1 MANFNTHITVA
12 AVASGLLSTLCL
24 QVGFIGSGD
33 ALLLTLAGTIGGILP
48 DVDLQH
54 SYPSRIIFSLIGMI
68 LAFLWIFST
77 KNELAIIEL
86 WVIGLIIYATIRY
99 PIWMIFHKY
108 TKHRGAFHSLIAAFA
123 FAFFSTAIS
132 FNFFDKTAFVS
143 WLIGMMV
150 FYGFIIHLALDELY
164 SVDFMNRRIK
174 RSFGTAMKI
183 VDTKQWASS
192 GIIMGIAI
200 GSYSLSPR
208 PTVFINTLISPE
220 TYQIIWDRMLPSS
233 FNSMLQLTI

>member
-24 QVGFIGSGD
+24 QVGFIGTSD

-48 DVDLQH
+48 DVDLQR

-68 LAFLWIFST
+68 VAFLWVFST
-77 KNELAIIEL
+77 KNELAIVEL

-99 PIWMIFHKY
+99 PIWMIFHKF
-108 TKHRGAFHSLIAAFA
+108 TKHRGAFHSVIAAFA

-132 FNFFDKTAFVS
+132 FNFYDKTAFVS
-143 WLIGMMV
+143 WLIGLLV
-150 FYGFIIHLALDELY
+150 FYGFIIHLVLDELY
-164 SVDFMNRRIK
+164 SVDFTNRRIK

-192 GIIMGIAI
+192 GIIFGIAM
-200 GSYSLSPR
+200 GSYSLSPS
-208 PTVFINTLISPE
+208 PTVFINTFLSAE
-220 TYQIIWDRMLPSS
+220 TYQIIGERMLPP
-233 FNSMLQLTI
+233 NLNNLLY

>member
-24 QVGFIGSGD
+24 QVGFIGTSD
-33 ALLLTLAGTIGGILP
+33 ALLLTFVGTIGGILP

-54 SYPSRIIFSLIGMI
+54 SYPSRIIFSLTGMI
-68 LAFLWIFST
+68 IAFLWIFST
-77 KNELAIIEL
+77 KNELAIVEL

-108 TKHRGAFHSLIAAFA
+108 TKHRGAFHSLVAAFS
-123 FAFFSTAIS
+123 FAFFSTMIS
-132 FNFFDKTAFVS
+132 FNFFAKTAFLS
-143 WLIGMMV
+143 WLIGMLF
-150 FYGFIIHLALDELY
+150 FYGFIIHLLLDEIY

-183 VDTKQWASS
+183 VDSKQWVSS
-192 GIIMGIAI
+192 GIIIGIAI
-200 GSYSLSPR
+200 GSYWFAPK
-208 PTVFINTLISPE
+208 PTVFINTLIAPE
-220 TYQIIWDRMLPSS
+220 TYQIIWGRMLPSTMNGK
-233 FNSMLQLTI
+233 FVQ

>member
-24 QVGFIGSGD
+24 QVGFIGASD
-33 ALLLTLAGTIGGILP
+33 ALLLTLAGAIGGILP

-68 LAFLWIFST
+68 IAFLWIFST

-86 WVIGLIIYATIRY
+86 WIIGLIIYATIRY

-132 FNFFDKTAFVS
+132 FNFFAKTAFIS
-143 WLIGMMV
+143 WLIGMVV
-150 FYGFIIHLALDELY
+150 FYGFIIHLALDEIY

-192 GIIMGIAI
+192 GIIIGIAI
-200 GSYSLSPR
+200 GSFWLSPK
-208 PTVFINTLISPE
+208 PTVFINTLLSAE
-220 TYQIIWDRMLPSS
+220 TYQIIWDRMLPLGI
-233 FNSMLQLTI
+233 NSLLQ

>member
-24 QVGFIGSGD
+24 QVGFIGASD

-48 DVDLQH
+48 DVDLQR

-68 LAFLWIFST
+68 VAFLWVFST
-77 KNELAIIEL
+77 KNELAIVEL

-99 PIWMIFHKY
+99 PIWMIFHKF

-132 FNFFDKTAFVS
+132 FNFYDKTAFVS
-143 WLIGMMV
+143 WLIGLLV
-150 FYGFIIHLALDELY
+150 FYGFIIHLVLDELY
-164 SVDFMNRRIK
+164 SVDFTNRRIK

-192 GIIMGIAI
+192 GIIFGIAM
-200 GSYSLSPR
+200 GSYSLSPS
-208 PTVFINTLISPE
+208 PTVFINTFLSAE
-220 TYQIIWDRMLPSS
+220 TYQIIGERMLPP
-233 FNSMLQLTI
+233 NLNNLLY